1 MKTRKS
7 MWWNGF
13 EVGWRS
19 RDNKNIL
26 LRIGLLMPLVLH
38 YFLWY
43 HRYIENDD
51 ESCKK
56 ENRKGA
62 CKMGQK
68 KSRVE
73 YIDIAKGLSIFFVI
87 MGHAANNLDEPF
99 YRVLFYTFHMP
110 LFFMLSGILM
120 KPKENYGL
128 ADWKGIIR
136 KNLLVLVVP
145 YFIWGLLYSQFS
157 YVNFVRIMYGSW
169 KSLTNAGTLTS
180 LWYIPCLF
188 LVRLEVHLL
197 FWLYKK
203 IKVDSRILAAITSV
217 ISFAIGFLLP
227 YIETPGYVW
236 CFDISFVALG
246 FVLLGYAA
254 KDIFKKISE
263 LAWYWLLLG
272 LVISIG
278 FFLIGTVFRRED
290 LDLVLMCG
298 SIYGD
303 TFWFFW
309 NAFTGSAA
317 TLFIAF
323 ISAQRN
329 VFHLK
334 ESIKYIGRN
343 TFAIYILH
351 KPILQKLILGFF
363 GLFGFDA
370 FDFWIVAIASLITL
384 VICCWLTRAIEKYI
398 PQLLGKF
405 PAPDPKVVDNA
416 EVL

>member
-1 MKTRKS
+1 M
-7 MWWNGF
+7 N
-13 EVGWRS
+13 
-19 RDNKNIL
+19 
-26 LRIGLLMPLVLH
+26 
-38 YFLWY
+38 
-43 HRYIENDD
+43 
-51 ESCKK
+51 K
-56 ENRKGA
+56 ENA
-62 CKMGQK
+62 MEQK
-68 KSRVE
+68 KIRVE

-87 MGHAANNLDEPF
+87 LGHAANNLDEPF
-99 YRVLFYTFHMP
+99 YRVLLYTFHMP

-120 KPKENYGL
+120 KPKANYHIK
-128 ADWKGIIR
+128 DWKDIIR

-157 YVNFVRIMYGSW
+157 YVNVGRIAYGSW

-197 FWLYKK
+197 FWIYKK
-203 IKVDSRILAAITSV
+203 IKIDSRILAAITAVFSFV
-217 ISFAIGFLLP
+217 IGLSLP
-227 YIETPGYVW
+227 YIEIPGYVW

-254 KDIFKKISE
+254 KDILKKVSEWSGCWMVLGLLISII
-263 LAWYWLLLG
+263 LLL
-272 LVISIG
+272 V
-278 FFLIGTVFRRED
+278 GTVFRREE

-298 SIYGD
+298 SLYGD

-309 NAFTGSAA
+309 NACMGSAA
-317 TLFIAF
+317 TLFISF
-323 ISAQRN
+323 LSAKRN
-329 VFHLK
+329 IFHLK
-334 ESIKYIGRN
+334 ETIKYIGRN

-384 VICCWLTRAIEKYI
+384 VICCWLTRIIEKYI

-405 PAPDPKVVDNA
+405 PAPDSKVVDNA

>member
-1 MKTRKS
+1 M
-7 MWWNGF
+7 
-13 EVGWRS
+13 E
-19 RDNKNIL
+19 
-26 LRIGLLMPLVLH
+26 
-38 YFLWY
+38 
-43 HRYIENDD
+43 
-51 ESCKK
+51 
-56 ENRKGA
+56 
-62 CKMGQK
+62 QK
-68 KSRVE
+68 KKRVE

-87 MGHAANNLDEPF
+87 LGHAANNFDEPF

-120 KPKENYGL
+120 KPKNSYGL
-128 ADWKGIIR
+128 KDWKDIIR
-136 KNLLVLVVP
+136 KNLLVLIVP

-157 YVNFVRIMYGSW
+157 YVNLGRIVYGSW

-188 LVRLEVHLL
+188 LVRLEVHAL
-197 FWLYKK
+197 FAIYKK
-203 IKVDSRILAAITSV
+203 IKVDTRILAAISAA
-217 ISFAIGFLLP
+217 ISFVIGFAFP

-236 CFDISFVALG
+236 CFDVSFIALG
-246 FVLLGYAA
+246 FVLMGYAM
-254 KDIFKKISE
+254 KDIFKKVSE
-263 LAWYWLLLG
+263 WSWYWLLLG
-272 LVISIG
+272 LVTSVVC
-278 FFLIGTVFRRED
+278 LLVGTVFRREE

-309 NAFTGSAA
+309 NALAGSAA

-329 VFHLK
+329 VFRLK
-334 ESIKYIGRN
+334 ELIKYIGQN

-370 FDFWIVAIASLITL
+370 YDFWIVAIASLITL
-384 VICCWLTRAIEKYI
+384 VICCWLTRLIEKYI

-416 EVL
+416 ETL